1 MNTTD
6 NARHSPGV
14 PPSDV
19 RTHLTDV
26 ARLTLGYDCVP
37 VQVRKSTHGGWR
49 VVTKELTVVPSG
61 KTGFLDTADGNRAE
75 VLVVFGEILADGGVE
90 LCLKRIGEIRRRAAP
105 PPYFLSKSWAA
116 TSLIVGLAVGMQL
129 PLAKWLAP
137 LIK

>member
-1 MNTTD
+1 M
-6 NARHSPGV
+6 
-14 PPSDV
+14 
-19 RTHLTDV
+19 
-26 ARLTLGYDCVP
+26 
-37 VQVRKSTHGGWR
+37 
-49 VVTKELTVVPSG
+49 VPSG